1 MKVLMLTPMVPS
13 ERAASAGPIVM
24 YDEVAAVASRHDVT
38 LATLT
43 TGDDADAVRRLGALG
58 VRVHAVPRREVNGV
72 RGLLQRARIGLHWR
86 TTDLPLRTVIFR
98 EPEMQHRLD
107 ELSATPFDVVHIVDN
122 AMAVYRRPRASF
134 TVLSEHDVRVDAED
148 GAVDAAS
155 TATLRD
161 AERERW
167 QQYQSRVWSEAG
179 RVQVFTA
186 RDAACVRQIAPAA
199 ADRVYVNPFGVDVR
213 PLASQPP
220 GDGASLVFV
229 GGFLHP
235 PNVHAARW
243 LVTEI
248 LPLVQASHPQARL
261 TIVGA
266 DPPDVVRALASDT
279 VQVTGRVTAV
289 EPFVESATVMV
300 APIRAG
306 GGMRR
311 KVLEAMALSRPVV
324 TTTRGAEGIWNPP
337 AAPTLRIADD
347 ATAIARHITALL
359 DSPDERRALGSAAW
373 AAVAEHHQRA
383 GFGDRLLALYDS
395 LRQPG
400 VAA

>member
-13 ERAASAGPIVM
+13 ERAASAGAIVM
-24 YDEVAAVASRHDVT
+24 YDEVAAVASRHEVT

-43 TGDDADAVRRLGALG
+43 TGDDVEALRRLGAMG
-58 VRVHAVPRREVNGV
+58 IRVHAITRREVHGV
-72 RGLLQRARIGLHWR
+72 RGLLQRARVGLHWR

-98 EPEMQHRLD
+98 EPEMQHLLD
-107 ELSATPFDVVHIVDN
+107 ELSAVSFDVVHVVDN
-122 AMAVYRRPRASF
+122 AMAVYRRPRASS
-134 TVLSEHDVRVDAED
+134 TILTEYEVRVDAED
-148 GAVDAAS
+148 GAVDDAS
-155 TATLRD
+155 STSGADRQ
-161 AERERW
+161 RW
-167 QQYQSRVWSEAG
+167 EQYQARAWSEAG

-186 RDAACVRQIAPAA
+186 RDAECVRRIAPTV

-220 GDGASLVFV
+220 GHGASLVFV
-229 GGFLHP
+229 GGFRHQ
-235 PNVHAARW
+235 PNVDAARW

-248 LPLVQASHPQARL
+248 LPRVHVSHPQARL
-261 TIVGA
+261 TLVGA

-289 EPFVESATVMV
+289 EPFVESATLVV
-300 APIRAG
+300 APLRAG

-311 KVLEAMALSRPVV
+311 KVLEAMALGRAVV
-324 TTTRGAEGIWNPP
+324 TTTRGAEGIWNPA
-337 AAPTLRIADD
+337 AAPTLRIGDD
-347 ATAIARHITALL
+347 ATAIASHITTLL